1 MPPPDLEET
10 KRKIHHLTDQIRT
23 SSWEGVENSLLDI
36 VVQIHSYQDELR
48 RTTPTNQ
55 DIAILVQEMR
65 NGFAAMDRRFQAM
78 ERRFDDLIH
87 QMDKRFEQVDKRF
100 EHVDRRFEQVDKRF
114 EQMDKRFNFMQW
126 LFGTLLTFLSAILT
140 YGTFFQ

>member
-1 MPPPDLEET
+1 MPPPNLEET
-10 KRKIHHLTDQIRT
+10 KRKIHFLTDQIRT

-48 RTTPTNQ
+48 RTTPSNQ

-65 NGFAAMDRRFQAM
+65 NGFAAMENRFEAM
-78 ERRFDDLIH
+78 DRRFDDLLH

-100 EHVDRRFEQVDKRF
+100 EQV
-114 EQMDKRFNFMQW
+114 DKRFNFMQW